1 MGAVI
6 AILITLGFGGLIILL
21 GGWVTARNIK
31 DAVEGMVNVTMLKKS
46 GVRIDEL
53 YPVDGDTVGVKK
65 RDGTTGSYQ
74 LGEGVTFDMLWP
86 PGGWWPPKFMRA
98 TVRSMVIAE
107 GNAEPYRPWA
117 TEPLI
122 TDEQLNRAKTQGAL
136 HALIGKAEAQFG
148 GKLATKLGLS
158 PWVVY
163 TGLIVIS
170 ILALV
175 GLIMGYMAWSGTE
188 KVVSGFGL

>member
-1 MGAVI
+1 MDAVI
-6 AILITLGFGGLIILL
+6 GVLITLGFGALVMLL
-21 GGWVTARNIK
+21 GGWVTAKNIK
-31 DAVEGMVNVTMLKKS
+31 EAVEDKVYVTMLRKS
-46 GVRIDEL
+46 GSRTEEL
-53 YPVDGDTVGVKK
+53 YPVDGDTVDVKK
-65 RDGTTGSYQ
+65 PNGTTGSYQ
-74 LGEGVTFDMLWP
+74 LGEGVTFDMLYP

-98 TVRSMVIAE
+98 TVRSMVLAE
-107 GNAEPYRPWA
+107 GNAEPYRPFA

-122 TDEQLNRAKTQGAL
+122 SDEQLNRAKTQGAL

-148 GKLATKLGLS
+148 GKVAAKLGMR

-170 ILALV
+170 ILTLV